1 MRATFTSSAPEAV
14 LLPGLE
20 QPAVKAVASRATAAD
35 RKRGLRMT
43 ERLLGATADDA
54 SGTIRHG

>member
-14 LLPGLE
+14 ALPGLE
-20 QPAVKAVASRATAAD
+20 QPAVRAVASRATAAD
-35 RKRGLRMT
+35 RTRGLRMT
-43 ERLLGATADDA
+43 VRLLGATADDA